1 MQSHKK
7 LEFSL
12 LKINGGL
19 ILITLLFGPSIPS
32 MTPNSLEL
40 LIMNFAKSL
49 SGKFGFES
57 LFDFDEFRKESIL
70 KGLDDI
76 GITLRFEEDIKR
88 YEIND
93 TKIN

>member
-57 LFDFDEFRKESIL
+57 LTRSIHKNKPSPL
-70 KGLDDI
+70 ISIILLGYLIFNLHKLS
-76 GITLRFEEDIKR
+76 LR
-88 YEIND
+88 
-93 TKIN
+93 